1 MASAPNSAN
10 PIALALEDA
19 APEAD
24 RALRNLDG
32 ALWLEPPLWA
42 LVQVRAAQL
51 SGPIDRL
58 AGHVREAI
66 ELGETHHRLIHL
78 ASWRESLLFTDRE
91 RAALALTEA
100 LTTATNRDA
109 IVVARALAAGHPDPS
124 GGRE

>member
-10 PIALALEDA
+10 PIALALQDV

-24 RALRNLDG
+24 RALRDLDG
-32 ALWLEPPLWA
+32 ALWLEPRLWA

-66 ELGETHHRLIHL
+66 EFGETHHRLIHL
-78 ASWRESLLFTDRE
+78 ASWRGSLLFTDRE

-100 LTTATNRDA
+100 LATAANRDA
-109 IVVARALAAGHPDPS
+109 VVAARARAAGHPNER